1 MNEIIIT
8 GLPEGLARRLEER
21 ANRLGR
27 TVEEEARCL
36 LEASLHRLDGD
47 AASIAAAMRS
57 KLAGR
62 NHTDSALLLAK
73 DRGR

>member
-1 MNEIIIT
+1 MKEIIIT
-8 GLPEGLARRLEER
+8 GLSEALLRRLEER

-27 TVEEEARCL
+27 TVEDEALCL
-36 LEASLHRLDGD
+36 LETSLNRLDGD

-62 NHTDSALLLAK
+62 DHTDSALLLAK